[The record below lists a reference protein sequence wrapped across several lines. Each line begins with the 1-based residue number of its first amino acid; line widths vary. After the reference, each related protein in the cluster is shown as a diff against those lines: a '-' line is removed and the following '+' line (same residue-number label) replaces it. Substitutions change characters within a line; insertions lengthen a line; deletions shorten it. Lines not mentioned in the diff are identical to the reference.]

1 MKNRDRE
8 PLFSISVASRL
19 LGITPR
25 VLRSYE
31 EAELINPYRTQGNT
45 RLYSEQDIRKIQVIY
60 YLHKDMEVN
69 FSGIKIILNIIT
81 EDTKTDK
88 DIRKKQHDLMDKIR
102 EIAPE
107 LLFPYKKEK

>member
-31 EAELINPYRTQGNT
+31 EAELIHPYRTEGNT

-60 YLHKDMEVN
+60 YLHKNMEVN
-69 FSGIKIILNIIT
+69 FSGIKIILKIIT
-81 EDTKTDK
+81 VDTTNKGQGEK
-88 DIRKKQHDLMDKIR
+88 PHDVINKIR